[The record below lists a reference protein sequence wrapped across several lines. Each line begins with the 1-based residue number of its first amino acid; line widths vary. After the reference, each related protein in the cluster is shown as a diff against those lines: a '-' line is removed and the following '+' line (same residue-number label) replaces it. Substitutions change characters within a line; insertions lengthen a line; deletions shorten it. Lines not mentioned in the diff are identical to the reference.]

1 MKIQKGYVQLPC
13 FTVEIV
19 DDGAPDMTCN
29 KFLGWIWETFF
40 LPFWHGK
47 ITIYEDGEQDDR
59 H

>member
-1 MKIQKGYVQLPC
+1 MKIQKGYIQLPC

-19 DDGAPDMTCN
+19 NDGAPNMTCN

-47 ITIYEDGEQDDR
+47 ITIYEDGE
-59 H
+59 HE